1 MTPPP
6 IANPLLIGHSE
17 AEQSLLRSWVG
28 GRVPHAWLLTG
39 PPGIGK
45 ATLAYRFARFLLA
58 NPTAP
63 EVGLFAVPPP
73 TNLALDPDHPVFRRV
88 AAGGHPDLMVVER
101 EIDQK
106 TKRERGV
113 ITVDQIREIGHF
125 LHLTASEGGRR
136 IVIIDPIDDLNSNG
150 ANSLLKLLEEP
161 PENTVLMLISN
172 MPGGLLPTIR
182 SRCRRLALNPLSDEE
197 MTRWFATGDGAA
209 PDAVS
214 RLAGGSPGRALALME
229 EGAFDLY
236 RDIVKLLGT
245 GDLSALNDFSDRLSR
260 ATAVDT
266 FKRFADLYPWF
277 LSQIARSAG
286 SGEALSEIVGG
297 EGALAARLV
306 GRVGLDRVIEVWEKT
321 VQLLAQAIHLNLDR
335 KQTVLEVLSALT

>member
-1 MTPPP
+1 
-6 IANPLLIGHSE
+6 
-17 AEQSLLRSWVG
+17 
-28 GRVPHAWLLTG
+28 
-39 PPGIGK
+39 
-45 ATLAYRFARFLLA
+45 
-58 NPTAP
+58 
-63 EVGLFAVPPP
+63 
-73 TNLALDPDHPVFRRV
+73 
-88 AAGGHPDLMVVER
+88 MVVER

-306 GRVGLDRVIEVWEKT
+306 GRIGLDRVIEVWEKT